1 MATRSRKPRKRTAK
15 EPTKIQ
21 QAQKAA
27 VEKRLETDTLRGQ
40 SSAERNRLRG
50 GMPVTQ
56 LEPTDGTPFQHGKPV
71 LEQYVK
77 PPKPPTAT
85 VSGKSMSDAARKIA
99 GLAAP
104 VVKSMQANAP
114 KNPIA
119 NPGLY
124 GVSNAKRAANLTAIQ
139 EALKGQNQVTLKKNG
154 KAVYM
159 GPTIANAKIRSSG
172 PERID
177 PDTGK
182 SYTTEQVGDQTVN
195 KDELLSWLSD
205 ESKVAQI
212 KDAANKAGLAVQS
225 YDDVAKLWGSV
236 VDQAASSYSFGGK
249 KVTPWAL
256 IQLRGKFVGP
266 DGRFQDKISTSTTID
281 EMAPEQARSM
291 FEQAAQQAL
300 GRAPT
305 KSEIDDF
312 IAKAQT
318 IAHDNPGVST
328 TTSKVGFDGNVEIG
342 NQSTITKGG
351 ADVVNAKSQIAAM
364 DQAKQSEDYAA
375 YQAAGNYFPML
386 FEALKAPV

>member
-1 MATRSRKPRKRTAK
+1 MATRKKPRKRTPK
-15 EPTKIQ
+15 QPTKIQ

-27 VEKRLETDTLRGQ
+27 SEKRIEADTLRGQ
-40 SSAERNRLRG
+40 SSAERARLQG
-50 GMPVTQ
+50 GLKPTQ
-56 LEPTDGTPFQHGKPV
+56 LEARTSTPLANSGRGLDQDKIAQRDNV
-71 LEQYVK
+71 L
-77 PPKPPTAT
+77 
-85 VSGKSMSDAARKIA
+85 GKSMSAAASKIA
-99 GLAAP
+99 GLSAP
-104 VVKSMQANAP
+104 VIKSMQANAP

-159 GPTIANAKIRSSG
+159 GPTIANAKIRTSG

-177 PDTGK
+177 PETGK

-266 DGRFQDKISTSTTID
+266 DGRFQDKISTSTTVD

-305 KSEIDDF
+305 KAEVDDF

-318 IAHDNPGVST
+318 IAHENPAVST
-328 TTSKVGFDGNVEIG
+328 TTSKVGFDGNVEVG

-351 ADVVNAKSQIAAM
+351 ADVVNAKSQVAAM

-386 FEALKAPV
+386 FEALNSPV

>member
-1 MATRSRKPRKRTAK
+1 MATRSKKPRKRTAK

-27 VEKRLETDTLRGQ
+27 VEKRLEADTLRGQ
-40 SSAERNRLRG
+40 SAAERNRLRG
-50 GMPVTQ
+50 GLPATQ
-56 LEPTDGTPFQHGKPV
+56 LQASDGKPFQQSKPV
-71 LEQYVK
+71 LEQFEK
-77 PPKPPTAT
+77 PPAKKGPPASAGTQL
-85 VSGKSMSDAARKIA
+85 A
-99 GLAAP
+99 GLTLGFKNEQQIAALRA
-104 VVKSMQANAP
+104 SAP

-159 GPTIANAKIRSSG
+159 GPTIANAKIRTSG

-177 PDTGK
+177 PETGK

-205 ESKVAQI
+205 ESKVKQI
-212 KDAANKAGLAVQS
+212 KDAANKAGLAVES

-256 IQLRGKFVGP
+256 IQLRGKFVGS
-266 DGRFQDKISTSTTID
+266 DGRFQDKVSTSTTID
-281 EMAPEQARSM
+281 EMDPAQARSM
-291 FEQAAQQAL
+291 FETAAQQAL

-305 KSEIDDF
+305 KAEVDDF

-318 IAHDNPGVST
+318 IAHDNPAIST
-328 TTSKVGFDGNVEIG
+328 TRSKVGFDGNVEVG

-351 ADVVNAKSQIAAM
+351 ADVVNAKSQVAAM

-386 FEALKAPV
+386 FEALNSPV